1 MPGIGIDA
9 LTNPAV
15 RADAVREV
23 AKARE
28 QDPAHLKLR
37 KATRQMESYFVGML
51 LKKMRPEAQKGGL
64 FGEGSASA
72 TYRDMFDDSV
82 AAEIGKRGSFGI
94 ADTLY
99 REMSAHL
106 ESAKDE

>member
-1 MPGIGIDA
+1 G
-9 LTNPAV
+9 TFSESAV
-15 RADAVREV
+15 RSAASQEI

-28 QDPAHLKLR
+28 QDPAHQKLR

-72 TYRDMFDDSV
+72 TYRDMFDDAV
-82 AAEIGKRGSFGI
+82 AGEIGKRGSFGI

-99 REMSAHL
+99 REMSMHL
-106 ESAKDE
+106 EGPKNE

>member
-1 MPGIGIDA
+1 MPGIRIDVLA
-9 LTNPAV
+9 NPVV
-15 RADAVREV
+15 RAEGAREID
-23 AKARE
+23 KARE
-28 QDPAHLKLR
+28 QDPAHQKLR

-51 LKKMRPEAQKGGL
+51 LKKMRPETQKGGL

-99 REMSAHL
+99 REMAAHL
-106 ESAKDE
+106 EGTQ